1 MASTVQTSRR
11 MPDRRPRDLRRSWV
25 ARAAAL
31 VALVATLIALLVAVT
46 TVSGSSSATT
56 TTESRDLMLQLA
68 QANGALGDRLNALA
82 PGGSPRDAQDAG
94 DGNLAAGLHAVF
106 TAERDYLD
114 AVGSTLNNPKSTLR
128 GQVGPRAQALRDALQ
143 QVPGGDHH
151 AVRGGQA
158 LVLYSEQR
166 TGAGSD

>member
-1 MASTVQTSRR
+1 
-11 MPDRRPRDLRRSWV
+11 
-25 ARAAAL
+25 
-31 VALVATLIALLVAVT
+31 
-46 TVSGSSSATT
+46 
-56 TTESRDLMLQLA
+56 MLQLA

-82 PGGSPRDAQDAG
+82 PGGSPRDAQDATRNLAQLARDLDAKVEG